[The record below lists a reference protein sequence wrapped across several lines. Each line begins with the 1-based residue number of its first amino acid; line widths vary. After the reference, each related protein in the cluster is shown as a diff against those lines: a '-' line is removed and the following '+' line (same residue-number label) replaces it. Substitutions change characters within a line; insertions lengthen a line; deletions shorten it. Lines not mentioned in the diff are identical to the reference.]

1 MGTHSLASKFMP
13 VSDALRA
20 TLVGQE
26 VDIPIFDGED
36 QGSLD
41 GYRVAFLVSHG
52 PELPEFAVPLQFLR
66 DRGATVDVITQN
78 WLFDDQPA
86 APGVIVLAQFLAT
99 NVCAKA
105 DMAIRDAI
113 VERYDAILTVGGAWN
128 PVLLRT
134 DGDII
139 RFVRNAKD
147 AGRLIA
153 SICHGPQFLIST
165 TAFSCGAR
173 ITGVDDI
180 LLDLSNA
187 GFAVEKTDV
196 VYDEQERLLTAR
208 SPAVLKQFCEK
219 LAKCINL
226 RSPLS
231 SSGAEM

>member
-1 MGTHSLASKFMP
+1 MSLLPSAPHSFTLLDAAIYAALVTNSLA
-13 VSDALRA
+13 V
-20 TLVGQE
+20 V
-26 VDIPIFDGED
+26 
-36 QGSLD
+36 
-41 GYRVAFLVSHG
+41 
-52 PELPEFAVPLQFLR
+52 
-66 DRGATVDVITQN
+66 
-78 WLFDDQPA
+78 
-86 APGVIVLAQFLAT
+86 
-99 NVCAKA
+99 
-105 DMAIRDAI
+105 
-113 VERYDAILTVGGAWN
+113 
-128 PVLLRT
+128 
-134 DGDII
+134 
-139 RFVRNAKD
+139 
-147 AGRLIA
+147 LIA